1 MTGLFKLR
9 QGSANQ
15 HPEHGGGP
23 RWVQES
29 GRAAFRHYL
38 LASSGISSTA
48 LGLALIVSFFATG
61 YGRTAVPQ
69 LATTDGASV
78 QVVVRGEQLQ
88 AHLLEQAAGEV
99 ATPEPSPAAVEIV
112 VPAAPAPAIDLETRA
127 APTQQPTAQPTP
139 QPTATPK
146 PAIVP
151 PGVTPKPAPTATPR
165 SKPTAVSQ
173 PPAAPLRLGRI
184 EDVNLTFYDCLDQGF
199 CGTMKSGTKVYEGAA
214 ACSWNLPEGTR
225 FRILGDPTKRTYVCE
240 DRGELQDTWVDIFFN
255 DPEDGWDWQEAV
267 GRYGTIEI
275 VSLP

>member
-29 GRAAFRHYL
+29 GRAAFRRYL

-61 YGRTAVPQ
+61 YGQSAVQQ
-69 LATTDGASV
+69 LATADGASV
-78 QVVVRGEQLQ
+78 QVVVHGEQLQ
-88 AHLLEQAAGEV
+88 SHLLEQTAGEV
-99 ATPEPSPAAVEIV
+99 ATPEPSPAAVETV
-112 VPAAPAPAIDLETRA
+112 VPAAPAPAIDLETRS

-139 QPTATPK
+139 QPTAPPK
-146 PAIVP
+146 RAIVP
-151 PGVTPKPAPTATPR
+151 PGNTPAPVPTATPL
-165 SKPTAVSQ
+165 SKPVASQ
-173 PPAAPLRLGRI
+173 PPAAPVKVGRI
-184 EDVNLTFYDCLDQGF
+184 ENVNLTFYDCLDQGF
-199 CGTMKSGTKVYEGAA
+199 CGTMKYGEEVYEGAA
-214 ACSWNLPEGTR
+214 ACSWDLPAGTR

-240 DRGELQDTWVDIFFN
+240 DRGELEDTWVDIFFN
-255 DPEDGWDWQEAV
+255 DPDDGWDWQEAV